1 MRSAL
6 CSRRCGTTGREIA
19 RYGLRARRIGEANH
33 SGPVANAH
41 TFRQGG
47 NLVTG
52 ANWNTIDAADEQM
65 ADSGDNGH
73 LLAAGPD
80 ILAPRSP
87 HLWSRRQHLQ
97 QEGGHLGRLR

>member
-1 MRSAL
+1 MVHVQNLSEEVFEHAAQNVAKFTTNGLSQEEIATMRSAL
-6 CSRRCGTTGREIA
+6 CSRCCGTTRREIA

-52 ANWNTIDAADEQM
+52 FNWNATDVADEQM
-65 ADSGDNGH
+65 
-73 LLAAGPD
+73 
-80 ILAPRSP
+80 
-87 HLWSRRQHLQ
+87 
-97 QEGGHLGRLR
+97 